1 MKRDFYKYLENRI
14 MKENNKISETIMF
27 TSLMTSII
35 ILLGFGSK
43 EMILTELH

>member
-14 MKENNKISETIMF
+14 TKENNKISETIMF
-27 TSLMTSII
+27 TSLMMNII

-43 EMILTELH
+43 AMILTELH